1 VTETAFIRVPM
12 LGAKMLSPCIGTPH
26 FLWTAQTAVALV
38 TLAAASLALTIV
50 LREWVASRFLRLPS
64 TQPTTW

>member
-1 VTETAFIRVPM
+1 
-12 LGAKMLSPCIGTPH
+12 MLSPCIGTPH